1 MQKSELSNLSE
12 TLLMDDDEDIK
23 ASSRDPYL
31 IIFIGK
37 DSGKRHK
44 LKAGIIT
51 IGRSPQA
58 DITID
63 DDRISRVHCA
73 LKWSDGTLTV
83 EDKGSRNGTY
93 VDSHKISHADLPPGV
108 FIQLGHS
115 VMKIEYKDKAE
126 VEYEQSLTHQVSTDS
141 LTGIYNRQHF
151 TNLALKEI
159 AYARRY
165 QQTVGIIIIDIDNF
179 KRVNETYGRAIGD
192 LVLVQLADIIC
203 EKKRD
208 ENLLGRYGGKKF
220 IILQRGEVDK
230 KSIHRQCERIRRA
243 VESFKFCHADAC
255 VQITVSI
262 GFYLDRPDNRGV
274 GVQIDDL
281 IDKAEQTLYRAK
293 EEGRNQ
299 TFAVKSKKIPDIHNI
314 LQN

>member
-1 MQKSELSNLSE
+1 MRKSELSNLSE
-12 TLLMDDDEDIK
+12 TLLMDDDADIN

-31 IIFIGK
+31 VIFIGK

-73 LKWSDGTLTV
+73 FKCSDGTITV

-93 VDSHKISHADLPPGV
+93 VDSHKISHSVLPPGASL
-108 FIQLGHS
+108 QLGHS

-126 VEYEQSLTHQVSTDS
+126 IQYEQSLIHRVSTDA
-141 LTGIYNRQHF
+141 LTGIFNRQHF

-159 AYARRY
+159 AYARRRK
-165 QQTVGIIIIDIDNF
+165 QTVGIIIIDIDNF
-179 KRVNETYGRAIGD
+179 ERINDNYGRTIGD
-192 LVLVQLADIIC
+192 LVLVQLADLIR
-203 EKKRD
+203 EKKRAED
-208 ENLLGRYGGKKF
+208 LLGRYSGKKF
-220 IILQRGEVDK
+220 IILTRGEVDK
-230 KSIHRQCERIRRA
+230 ESIHRQCERIRRA
-243 VESFKFCHADAC
+243 VERFKFCHADAC
-255 VQITVSI
+255 LKITVSI
-262 GFYLDRPDNRGV
+262 GFHLDRPDNSEV
-274 GVQIDDL
+274 GTQIDDL
-281 IDKAEQTLYRAK
+281 IDKAEQALYLVK

-299 TFAVKSKKIPDIHNI
+299 TLAVRY
-314 LQN
+314 

>member
-12 TLLMDDDEDIK
+12 TLLMDDDADIK

-31 IIFIGK
+31 VIFIGK

-73 LKWSDGTLTV
+73 IKWSEGTITI

-93 VDSHKISHADLPPGV
+93 VDSHKINHADLSPGV
-108 FIQLGHS
+108 PLQLGHS

-126 VEYEQSLTHQVSTDS
+126 IQYEQSLIHQVSNDA
-141 LTGIYNRQHF
+141 LTGVFSRQHF
-151 TNLALKEI
+151 TSLALKEI
-159 AYARRY
+159 AYARRH
-165 QQTVGIIIIDIDNF
+165 QQTVGIIMIDIDNF
-179 KRVNETYGRAIGD
+179 KRINDTYGRTIGD
-192 LVLVQLADIIC
+192 LVLVQFADLIC

-208 ENLLGRYGGKKF
+208 EDLLGRYGGKKF
-220 IILQRGEVDK
+220 IILPHGEVDK
-230 KSIHRQCERIRRA
+230 ESIHRQCERIRRA
-243 VESFKFCHADAC
+243 VERFKFCHADAC
-255 VQITVSI
+255 VQITVTI
-262 GFYLDRPDNRGV
+262 GFHLDKPDNSEV
-274 GVQIDDL
+274 ESQIDDL
-281 IDKAEQTLYRAK
+281 IDKAEQALYRAK
-293 EEGRNQ
+293 EEGRKQ
-299 TFAVKSKKIPDIHNI
+299 TFAVRY
-314 LQN
+314 